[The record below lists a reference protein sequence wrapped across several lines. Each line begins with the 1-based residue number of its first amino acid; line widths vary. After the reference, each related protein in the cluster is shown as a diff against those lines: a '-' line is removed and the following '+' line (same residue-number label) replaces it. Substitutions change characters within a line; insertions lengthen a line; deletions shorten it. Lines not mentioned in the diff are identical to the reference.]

1 MLWFCGW
8 SFIYYVGLCYLVLC
22 FPPKDTRKMSL
33 SLRKI
38 RKMRVSLY
46 FSPSF
51 SSLAV
56 CHSEHR
62 SYSEG
67 LDNEHTRSHSN
78 IVFNWRQP
86 ATSSLYVAPICCV
99 WQCACVCFQIFPL
112 SMGLLWLT
120 SAIAGYHH
128 LGFYRCH
135 TNLSCWDRYSNSI
148 RDCLT
153 LISEGCH
160 VSSPHTVILPI
171 CQSVWINL
179 RCLLGLL
186 PGKIIIINMTAKQ
199 SCVGQS
205 LVPL

>member
-1 MLWFCGW
+1 MSVSVILFYA
-8 SFIYYVGLCYLVLC
+8 S
-22 FPPKDTRKMSL
+22 PPKTQEKW
-33 SLRKI
+33 
-38 RKMRVSLY
+38 VSLY

-120 SAIAGYHH
+120 SAIPGYHH

-135 TNLSCWDRYSNSI
+135 TNLSCWDRNSI

>member
-1 MLWFCGW
+1 MLWFCG
-8 SFIYYVGLCYLVLC
+8 FYQVLSTMSVSLILFYA
-22 FPPKDTRKMSL
+22 FPPKDTRKMSFTL
-33 SLRKI
+33 F
-38 RKMRVSLY
+38 
-46 FSPSF
+46 FSFFFFF

-56 CHSEHR
+56 CHGEHR

-78 IVFNWRQP
+78 IVFDWRQP
-86 ATSSLYVAPICCV
+86 ATSSLYVVPICCV
-99 WQCACVCFQIFPL
+99 WQCAFSDFPL

>member
-67 LDNEHTRSHSN
+67 LHNEHTRSHSN

-86 ATSSLYVAPICCV
+86 ATSSLYVVPICCV
-99 WQCACVCFQIFPL
+99 WQCACVCFQIFPWAWDYFDWQVQSL
-112 SMGLLWLT
+112 VTTILVFTDVTRICHVGI
-120 SAIAGYHH
+120 AIATASGIVSPWFQRDAMFRH
-128 LGFYRCH
+128 L
-135 TNLSCWDRYSNSI
+135 
-148 RDCLT
+148 
-153 LISEGCH
+153 
-160 VSSPHTVILPI
+160 ILLF
-171 CQSVWINL
+171 CQSVSQSESIWDACYAC
-179 RCLLGLL
+179 CL
-186 PGKIIIINMTAKQ
+186 GK
-199 SCVGQS
+199 
-205 LVPL
+205 